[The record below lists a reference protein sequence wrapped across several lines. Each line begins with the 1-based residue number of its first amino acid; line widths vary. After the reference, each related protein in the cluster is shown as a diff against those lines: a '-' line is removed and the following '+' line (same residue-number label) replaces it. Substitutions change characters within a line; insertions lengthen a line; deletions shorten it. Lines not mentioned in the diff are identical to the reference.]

1 MGICIKS
8 KPTAAALL
16 AFCGL
21 GATPLF
27 ADGKFIVQPSL
38 RKPTPATVQPKTQA
52 ELRTAGETAPGL
64 ATAAPLSFESL
75 AAPTG
80 AAPIDSTPFGA
91 TPFSVSPKPF
101 APLELSGPE
110 SPAPPSDTIL
120 TSAPRAAAIEQ
131 QATTHAPQAVNSDT
145 RQSLQWVARGARR
158 QPSAEPQVA
167 PPFQPSGPN
176 FAPATSASV
185 APFPTVPEGRRSE
198 ANSAPFTL
206 ASARATAHDVA
217 APVQGD
223 EESSRAVLASMISN
237 QIISGRP
244 AADAVGRSVNS
255 IDNPP
260 GWQAIG
266 EELSQ
271 RLGKCEAL
279 INRKAYF
286 SAREDAEAAMLY
298 LVRVLD
304 LMSNRYHSEPAW
316 HAASKAMSEAEDF
329 SNTQRLTSDGD
340 FLRRVILSHET
351 PVLKDADATTLAPL
365 AAAQHYR
372 QYAEDKLVE
381 AAQGHPWASEVL
393 YALGRSYQSHSD
405 ASQGGLQQ
413 NLRWRAITLYR
424 GARAIAPA
432 NATATNQLGFVLLQM
447 DRPAD
452 AREAL
457 VASINAAPS
466 RAAYENLVEASRRL
480 GDANTGN
487 WARQQALAFRST
499 SSAASSAPQF
509 IEVDPRVFAAMSPYS
524 IGPNPQAHDAQ
535 TPTYRTA
542 LSNPTNP

>member
-16 AFCGL
+16 ALCGL

-38 RKPTPATVQPKTQA
+38 RKPAPPAVQLETQSGS
-52 ELRTAGETAPGL
+52 RNAGESQPGL
-64 ATAAPLSFESL
+64 SVAAPLSFEHL
-75 AAPTG
+75 AAPLVAARIDG
-80 AAPIDSTPFGA
+80 ASSGA
-91 TPFSVSPKPF
+91 TPLNAASQPTS
-101 APLELSGPE
+101 PLELSRPA
-110 SPAPPSDTIL
+110 SP
-120 TSAPRAAAIEQ
+120 
-131 QATTHAPQAVNSDT
+131 APQAVIGDT
-145 RQSLQWVARGARR
+145 RQGLQWVARGARS
-158 QPSAEPQVA
+158 QPSVEPRSAPTFQVGTPGFSA
-167 PPFQPSGPN
+167 AASAGNTPS
-176 FAPATSASV
+176 TM
-185 APFPTVPEGRRSE
+185 PFPTVPESHGSE
-198 ANSAPFTL
+198 VRSAPFTL
-206 ASARATAHDVA
+206 ASTRATTPHGA
-217 APVQGD
+217 APVQASH
-223 EESSRAVLASMISN
+223 EPSRAALASLISD

-255 IDNPP
+255 IDSPP

-304 LMSNRYHSEPAW
+304 LMSNHYHSEPAW

-329 SNTQRLTSDGD
+329 SNTQRLTSDSD

-413 NLRWRAITLYR
+413 NMRWRAVTLYR
-424 GARAIAPA
+424 GARAISPA

-466 RAAYENLVEASRRL
+466 RAAYENLVEVSRRL
-480 GDANTGN
+480 GDASTGN

-499 SSAASSAPQF
+499 PAAAANAPEF
-509 IEVDPRVFAAMSPYS
+509 VEVDPRVFAAMSPYS
-524 IGPNPQAHDAQ
+524 IGPNPQSHDAQ
-535 TPTYRTA
+535 APSYRTA
-542 LSNPTNP
+542 VSSPTNH